1 MVHRPLARDPY
12 GGTGSLV
19 TYATMLT

>member
-1 MVHRPLARDPY
+1 MVHRPLTRDPY